1 MNTDIHLLN
10 VPELDINH
18 NHTFSFGT
26 KEQQLNYFLSKK
38 VQSIE
43 NVNYH
48 RKNNNL
54 KVNFHIDE
62 LQFVNYIMI
71 NNEIPL
77 NKWYYY
83 FVIDR
88 RYINEHCTELILK
101 LDVMQTYLFNFS
113 LTECLVE
120 RMHYNRYNSDGSVNK
135 TYFKTEDTLDTGEY
149 IREEVPAHYTY
160 NKKGSF
166 IICSSDMLGYDDKRK
181 QSTPPP
187 STDESHGRISANI
200 FRFLKGY
207 EAYSASA
214 YQDSG
219 GVWTIGYGIT
229 QSSYPDYYNSLLTD
243 CSEEKASNYLYEVA
257 NGFYNGIINPINE
270 FRNNPKQN
278 EIDAFVSLAYNCGV
292 HGCQSS
298 PMYQAYIS
306 NKPLSE
312 CASDWSSYYIRDAA
326 GNTLQGLIDRRNKEV
341 NIFLNASYEMKPIQ
355 NMAGG
360 YITSNDG
367 NGYIPT
373 ILKWIGNND
382 SGNTS
387 SVVESARKL
396 IGKPYIY
403 GGNYPPLGSHT
414 GTDCSGLCEWA
425 YQDAGIQTGLPHRWT
440 TYTMYDYT
448 SIISLSEAKAGDVI
462 YTNFVN
468 GKPSHVRIF
477 VSATGDNVRY
487 VGAENED
494 IGIIEST
501 MTFDPNNHKI
511 GRF

>member
-1 MNTDIHLLN
+1 MTIIKLLN
-10 VPELDINH
+10 CPDLDIQH
-18 NHTFSFGT
+18 NNTPYFES
-26 KEQQLNYFLSKK
+26 ESAQQQWFTGKTIHSH
-38 VQSIE
+38 E
-43 NVNYH
+43 NCNYH
-48 RKNNNL
+48 RKNSNL
-54 KVNFHIDE
+54 RVNHHIDDIDTCNYVM
-62 LQFVNYIMI
+62 VN
-71 NNEIPL
+71 NDD
-77 NKWYYY
+77 KWYYY
-83 FVIDR
+83 FVIDKL
-88 RYINEHCTELILK
+88 YINQHTTELVLK
-101 LDVMQTYLFNFS
+101 LDVIQTYLFDFS

-135 TYFKTEDTLDTGEY
+135 TYFKNEDTLDTGEY
-149 IREEVPAHYTY
+149 IREDIPARYSY

-181 QSTPPP
+181 QSTPSDTSNSNP
-187 STDESHGRISANI
+187 HGRISANI
-200 FRFLKGY
+200 YRFLKGY
-207 EAYSASA
+207 EAYSSTA
-214 YQDSG
+214 YQDTG

-229 QSSYPDYYNSLLTD
+229 QNSYSDYYNSLLID

-257 NGFYNGIINPINE
+257 NSFYNGIINPIME

-298 PMYQAYIS
+298 TMYQSYIE
-306 NKPLSE
+306 NKPLSD
-312 CASDWSSYYIRDAA
+312 CINGWTSYKITDVLGA
-326 GNTLQGLIDRRNKEV
+326 TQQGLIDRRTAEM
-341 NIFLNASYEMKPIQ
+341 NIFLNASYSMKPIK

-360 YITSNDG
+360 YITSNNG

-373 ILKWIGNND
+373 ILKWIDNND
-382 SGNTS
+382 GDNTS

-403 GGNYPPLGSHT
+403 GGNYPPLGTHG

-425 YQDAGIQTGLPHRWT
+425 YQDAAISTGLPHRWT
-440 TYTMYDYT
+440 TYTMYNFT
-448 SIISLSEAKAGDVI
+448 SLIELSEAKAGDVI

-468 GKPSHVRIF
+468 GQPNHVRIF
-477 VSATGDNVRY
+477 VSSTGDRVRY

-501 MTFDPNNHKI
+501 MTFNPNEHKI